1 MSQDDSKQSI
11 NNYNHIPIENNY
23 YNIRN
28 KLDLNI
34 DEINSKENL
43 ILKNIISNT
52 STQNNI
58 LKKNYTDN
66 NIQKNSLS
74 SINSSDVKICENNT
88 NSFFLLL
95 YKELISFIEETSID
109 YNFFQNECNK
119 IKNILNDKN
128 NNLIY

>member
-23 YNIRN
+23 YKNIRN
-28 KLDLNI
+28 NLDLNI

-43 ILKNIISNT
+43 ILNNIISNT

-88 NSFFLLL
+88 NSFFYSLMG
-95 YKELISFIEETSID
+95 
-109 YNFFQNECNK
+109 
-119 IKNILNDKN
+119 
-128 NNLIY
+128 